1 MTSRNSKAA
10 KKVKAGPE
18 ISPPKPS
25 KPESPEC
32 RTVSLED
39 AAKILGISRASAYA
53 YAKANPPKLPV
64 IRIGSRWLVP
74 KAAID
79 KLFAEYAPA

>member
-1 MTSRNSKAA
+1 MTSRNSQAT

-39 AAKILGISRASAYA
+39 AAKILGISRASTYA
-53 YAKANPPKLPV
+53 YAKSGDLPV
-64 IRIGSRWLVP
+64 IRIGNRLLMP